1 VLLASSGMALG
12 PLVAHM
18 IAWSLFRMQRIIAWE
33 AP

>member
-1 VLLASSGMALG
+1 MALG

-18 IAWSLFRMQRIIAWE
+18 IAWSPFRMQRIIAWE

>member
-1 VLLASSGMALG
+1 MALG

-18 IAWSLFRMQRIIAWE
+18 IAWALFGMQRIIAWE